1 MLELYNHDNS
11 IFKICGKSGFR
22 QFNLVEGIY
31 ISKPKR
37 EGGGLRECFATEKE
51 TNKVVEATANEL
63 GAFGF

>member
-1 MLELYNHDNS
+1 MLELYNHDKS

-51 TNKVVEATANEL
+51 TN
-63 GAFGF
+63 